1 MSEKKKQPEQ
11 GGTTTAQAGAKE
23 TRQAGKFPKPC
34 VYCGPSVKGVARQYT
49 VYTGEVPSALV
60 EFIKE
65 HPEARGLVVSVD
77 RFAEVRKNLG
87 VSGTAEAILFQKI
100 KTDL

>member
-1 MSEKKKQPEQ
+1 MSEKKKQAEQ
-11 GGTTTAQAGAKE
+11 QEGAATVQAGTKE

-49 VYTGEVPSALV
+49 VYTGEVPPVLV

-65 HPEARGLVVSVD
+65 HPEARGLVVGQ
-77 RFAEVRKNLG
+77 RWA
-87 VSGTAEAILFQKI
+87 
-100 KTDL
+100 